1 MLWSCEVSVYHE
13 QQHNE
18 PLSQLLSAYTGL
30 TIPPSENDSIVP
42 CVQDLCSYCIGLPLM
57 TTLTRLGTAV
67 GLKRLPFSYRTGS
80 WLSEQVIGYPLTAKP
95 PL

>member
-1 MLWSCEVSVYHE
+1 MQFPLELVPCPD
-13 QQHNE
+13 QQGHAE
-18 PLSQLLSAYTGL
+18 ELGVVIHTSRT
-30 TIPPSENDSIVP
+30 PSENDSIVP